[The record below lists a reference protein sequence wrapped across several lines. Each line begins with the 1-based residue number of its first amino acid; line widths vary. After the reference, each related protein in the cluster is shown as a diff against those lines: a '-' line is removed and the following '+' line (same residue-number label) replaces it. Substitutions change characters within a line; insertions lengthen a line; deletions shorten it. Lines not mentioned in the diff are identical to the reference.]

1 MEGLPP
7 ADHQLWGAELGRVVG
22 DAVGPRTHNQTPG
35 DQQAWGGGQGGVE
48 PQKGRISAQNGA
60 GGGGGRL
67 KPGNCPLG
75 RVKSPKNGLWVDLK
89 LTFLALQG

>member
-35 DQQAWGGGQGGVE
+35 DQQAWGGGGE
-48 PQKGRISAQNGA
+48 
-60 GGGGGRL
+60 RL

>member
-35 DQQAWGGGQGGVE
+35 DQQAWGGDREVLSPKKGGFR
-48 PQKGRISAQNGA
+48 PKMGL
-60 GGGGGRL
+60 GGGGGGGIKTWKL
-67 KPGNCPLG
+67 PLG
-75 RVKSPKNGLWVDLK
+75 KG
-89 LTFLALQG
+89 